1 MSDILKQTTLCY
13 LIKND
18 DILMMHRNKKTND
31 PNHGKWIGIG
41 GHIEKDEHLYQAM
54 KREVLEETG
63 LDVKT
68 YHYHGVIFFE
78 SNQYEHEVM
87 HLFSSSDF
95 SGNVIENNE
104 GTLSWVHM
112 KDLLTLNLW
121 EGDFLFLKLMLDGS
135 PFFHLRLVYDK
146 DTLVHHDVTFMD
158 Q

>member
-1 MSDILKQTTLCY
+1 MKQTTLCY

-78 SNQYEHEVM
+78 
-87 HLFSSSDF
+87 
-95 SGNVIENNE
+95 
-104 GTLSWVHM
+104 
-112 KDLLTLNLW
+112 
-121 EGDFLFLKLMLDGS
+121 
-135 PFFHLRLVYDK
+135 
-146 DTLVHHDVTFMD
+146 
-158 Q
+158 